1 LAATVNDKTLLKE
14 YANAHKLQQDHPCL
28 LDIIR
33 RQHLNKPSPS
43 DVPLFL
49 DYPNVKDPSAGQV
62 TAVLR
67 LLRNLV

>member
-1 LAATVNDKTLLKE
+1 LAATVNDKILLKE

>member
-1 LAATVNDKTLLKE
+1 LAATVNDKILLKE

-49 DYPNVKDPSAGQV
+49 DYPNVNKDQSAEV
-62 TAVLR
+62 K
-67 LLRNLV
+67 